1 MTEKQKM
8 IAGEPYNANDAE
20 LKTLR
25 REVRLKLA
33 AYNLSA
39 GYDTDFLSGKLSEI
53 LGEAGKGSWIE
64 PPFYCDY
71 GFNIKVG
78 KDFYMNF
85 DCTILDV
92 APVTIG
98 DNVMCGPKVQLL
110 AATHSLDAQKRN
122 FSGTEL
128 GKPVFIGNRVWLGAG
143 VIICPGVTIGDEAV
157 IGAGSVVTRDIPAGV
172 FAAGNPCRV
181 IKIIK

>member
-1 MTEKQKM
+1 MTEKEKM
-8 IAGEPYNANDAE
+8 IAGEPYCANDPE
-20 LKTLR
+20 LVTLR

-33 AYNLSA
+33 AYNQHALYEAANIAEMLNS
-39 GYDTDFLSGKLSEI
+39 I
-53 LGEAGKGSWIE
+53 LGKAGQGTWIE

-71 GFNIKVG
+71 GFNITVG

-85 DCTILDV
+85 DCVALDV
-92 APVTIG
+92 APITIG

-110 AATHSLDAQKRN
+110 SATHSLDSKERN

-128 GKPVFIGNRVWLGAG
+128 GRSIIIGNRVWIGAG
-143 VIICPGVTIGDEAV
+143 VIVCPGVTIGDDAV
-157 IGAGSVVTRDIPAGV
+157 IGAGSVITRDVPAGV

-181 IKIIK
+181 IKTI

>member
-1 MTEKQKM
+1 MTEKEKM
-8 IAGEPYNANDAE
+8 IAGMPYRANDPE
-20 LKTLR
+20 LIGLR
-25 REVRLKLA
+25 RDVRIKLA
-33 AYNLSA
+33 VYN
-39 GYDTDFLSGKLSEI
+39 KSEIAEPAVTTQILTTI
-53 LGEAGKGSWIE
+53 LGEIGAGGWIE

-85 DCTILDV
+85 DCVVLDV
-92 APVTIG
+92 APITIG

-110 AATHSLDAQKRN
+110 TATHSLDAGERN

-128 GKPVFIGNRVWLGAG
+128 GKSIIIGNRVWLGAG
-143 VIICPGVTIGDEAV
+143 AIICPGVTIGDEAV
-157 IGAGSVVTRDIPAGV
+157 IGAGSVVTRDVPPKV

-181 IKIIK
+181 IKTI